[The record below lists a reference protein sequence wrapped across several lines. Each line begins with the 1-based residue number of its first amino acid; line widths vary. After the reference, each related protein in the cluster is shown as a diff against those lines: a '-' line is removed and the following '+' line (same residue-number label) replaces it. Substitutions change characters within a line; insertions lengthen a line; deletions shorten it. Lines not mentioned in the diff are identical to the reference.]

1 MSSQLHGLEGRRFT
15 LKSTHWSGRS
25 HYRSLSAGHVE
36 WGPCNLFQPLRE
48 LLTGIP
54 PQLLELVPS
63 LQCVDLKVE
72 GFAPSLGVT
81 IDL

>member
-1 MSSQLHGLEGRRFT
+1 MLLALAGHES

-25 HYRSLSAGHVE
+25 PFGWNGLEAGH
-36 WGPCNLFQPLRE
+36 PRE
-48 LLTGIP
+48 HLLS
-54 PQLLELVPS
+54 VPS